1 MFKRQLTMG
10 AVELDATTSP
20 IHIFRKGELC
30 EAPESKL
37 KQARFSWNATLRT
50 LIHNIASTSSAC
62 PSGFTCGQIFL
73 MRPSGPMRKVTRCVP
88 RYFRPIKLFFPQTP

>member
-10 AVELDATTSP
+10 AVEFDVTTPP
-20 IHIFRKGELC
+20 IQFFWRGELC
-30 EAPESKL
+30 EAPESKF
-37 KQARFSWNATLRT
+37 KKVRFSWNSTRRT

-62 PSGFTCGQIFL
+62 SSGFTCGQILL

-88 RYFRPIKLFFPQTP
+88 RNFRPMKLFSPQTP